1 MRYNVSEFHKVEI
14 SASNCTITI
23 EEGCFDKHNREATR
37 ITITPNKY
45 PDSNKIIRV
54 GGCANI
60 RCITLKSKPKR
71 RK

>member
-23 EEGCFDKHNREATR
+23 EEGCFDKHNRETTR

-45 PDSNKIIRV
+45 LRSNKVVRV
-54 GGCANI
+54 GGKEI
-60 RCITLKSKPKR
+60 IKCITLKTKNK
-71 RK
+71 